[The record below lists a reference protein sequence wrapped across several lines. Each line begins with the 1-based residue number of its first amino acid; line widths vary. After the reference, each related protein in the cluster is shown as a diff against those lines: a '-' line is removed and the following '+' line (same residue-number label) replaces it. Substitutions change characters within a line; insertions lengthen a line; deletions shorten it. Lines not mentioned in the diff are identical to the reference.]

1 MLQEDPSVGRRR
13 TAASQASKDIAECLE
28 EVRKVV
34 DVRNSLNQRAEEEKV
49 SVRTLLL
56 AGAYP
61 LVPEDA
67 VPASTDPGRL
77 YGEFTPNAL
86 IGGDAK
92 KSLAPAKTKTAAASK
107 ANGHRKSEDK
117 GPARAVTGGVMAR
130 RAAPPP
136 PPKA

>member
-1 MLQEDPSVGRRR
+1 MD
-13 TAASQASKDIAECLE
+13 
-28 EVRKVV
+28 
-34 DVRNSLNQRAEEEKV
+34 EEKV

-61 LVPEDA
+61 LVPADV
-67 VPASTDPGRL
+67 VPASMDPGRV

-92 KSLAPAKTKTAAASK
+92 KTLKAPAKTAAAAT
-107 ANGHRKSEDK
+107 ANGQRKSEDK
-117 GPARAVTGGVMAR
+117 AGVMAR